1 METQR
6 WRYFVEYR
14 YDIYKISYELARPC
28 FCDIQSVVK
37 SWISQ
42 ISIAYGSGNF
52 DIQNIACAKSELDK
66 SIVMA

>member
-1 METQR
+1 MQILRKHFALFSEP
-6 WRYFVEYR
+6 
-14 YDIYKISYELARPC
+14 IC

-42 ISIAYGSGNF
+42 ISIAYGFGNF
-52 DIQNIACAKSELDK
+52 DSFQNIACAKSELDK